1 MKKNYKFPV
10 VLVALV
16 ASSFLTTTKLNA
28 QNIGINATGAAPL
41 APAGLDIDF
50 TNKGLLI
57 PRVALTATNA
67 AGPIALP
74 TTSLLVYN
82 TATAGAGA
90 TAVTP
95 GYYYNGGTPAAP
107 NWTRFSTGGD
117 DWKIIGNGNITGGTH
132 FLGTTNNVQL
142 DFRTNNA
149 VRFSVKS
156 NGDQVFA
163 GGTGGTAALPFYS
176 WAADPDVGMYS
187 IAANTFG
194 FATNAV
200 ERFRMSATEAVFND
214 ASNNY
219 DFRVESDS
227 RTNMFFIDGGN
238 NRIGINT
245 GAPQG
250 QFEYVHDGAAV
261 GGFSSY
267 WTNTTTDGAMQLMN
281 STTTGNGSRVFL
293 SATNYNA
300 SAFVASAVMGLSLNG
315 TTTGSGGVGVLGA
328 ANNES
333 GNAVEGSLSFS
344 GGYSGWA
351 GYFNADV
358 FSGGAYLGS
367 DRRLKRDIKPITGA
381 LEMIEKIEPVSY
393 YMDTEKYPGIGYD
406 ENRLSYGFIAQDLE
420 LIIPEM
426 VKEKNLVLNSNIPKS
441 ADEKFER
448 KTELF
453 KVVNYT
459 LMIPIAVEAIKEQ
472 QEIIK
477 SQEER
482 IKALEIKLEQLLK
495 DK

>member
-16 ASSFLTTTKLNA
+16 ALSFLTTTKLNA
-28 QNIGINATGAAPL
+28 QNIGINENGAAPSGDAL
-41 APAGLDIDF
+41 LDISSISG
-50 TNKGLLI
+50 TKGLLI
-57 PRVALTATNA
+57 PRVNIANLATIA
-67 AGPIALP
+67 PITGGT

-82 TATAGAGA
+82 TNATTGL
-90 TAVTP
+90 
-95 GYYYNGGTPAAP
+95 GYYYWDGSRWVNM
-107 NWTRFSTGGD
+107 SGD
-117 DWKIIGNGNITGGTH
+117 DWKITGNANITGGTH

-142 DFRTNNA
+142 DFRTNNT

-187 IAANTFG
+187 IAANTIG

-200 ERFRMSATEAVFND
+200 ERFRMSASEAVFND

-219 DFRVESDS
+219 DFRVESDGQDD
-227 RTNMFFIDGGN
+227 MFFVDAST

-245 GAPQG
+245 VTPANVVDFRTTGENVWLTYWENNNAAN
-250 QFEYVHDGAAV
+250 GAAAQWNHTSTANGNRV
-261 GGFSSY
+261 
-267 WTNTTTDGAMQLMN
+267 AM
-281 STTTGNGSRVFL
+281 GV
-293 SATNYNA
+293 TNYKG
-300 SAFVASAVMGLSLNG
+300 SAFTSSAIMGLSLNN
-315 TTTGSGGVGVLGA
+315 TTTGSGGVGVTGS

-333 GNAVEGSLSFS
+333 GNAVEGTLFFS
-344 GGYSGWA
+344 GGYTGWA

-358 FSGGAYLGS
+358 FSAGTYFGS

-393 YMDTEKYPGIGYD
+393 YMDTEKYPEIGYD

-420 LIIPEM
+420 NIIPEM
-426 VKEKNLVLNSNIPKS
+426 VKEKYLVTNSNR
-441 ADEKFER
+441 EKKLGLNDER